1 MPDGNNLESDY
12 RRAGLRDEENV
23 ELAAAEADA
32 LRSAQ
37 LYMLGRMRGIA
48 MDMAG
53 ALNRK
58 AQALALDR
66 QFPGLG
72 EIDPVLAFT
81 RLSRSVLQMMAM
93 EQ

>member
-1 MPDGNNLESDY
+1 MSDREDLESDY

-32 LRSAQ
+32 LRTAQ

-48 MDMAG
+48 MDMAN

-58 AQALALDR
+58 AQALALDHKY
-66 QFPGLG
+66 PGLG
-72 EIDPVLAFT
+72 DSDPVLAFT
-81 RLSRSVLQMMAM
+81 RLSRSLLQMMAM
-93 EQ
+93 E